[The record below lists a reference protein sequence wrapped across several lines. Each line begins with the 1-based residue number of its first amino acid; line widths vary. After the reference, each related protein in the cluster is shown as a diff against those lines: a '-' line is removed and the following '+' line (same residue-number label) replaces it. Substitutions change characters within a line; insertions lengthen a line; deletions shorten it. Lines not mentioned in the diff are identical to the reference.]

1 MGSLNKTM
9 FISTITVLGEVNE
22 FKHRRWEDFYGLIQQ
37 FDNPEKLGQNKKQ
50 RIQAAELRGKK
61 GSPSSACE
69 DSPEKSVC
77 P

>member
-1 MGSLNKTM
+1 M
-9 FISTITVLGEVNE
+9 
-22 FKHRRWEDFYGLIQQ
+22 QQ

-61 GSPSSACE
+61 GSPGSACE
-69 DSPEKSVC
+69 DGPEKSVC